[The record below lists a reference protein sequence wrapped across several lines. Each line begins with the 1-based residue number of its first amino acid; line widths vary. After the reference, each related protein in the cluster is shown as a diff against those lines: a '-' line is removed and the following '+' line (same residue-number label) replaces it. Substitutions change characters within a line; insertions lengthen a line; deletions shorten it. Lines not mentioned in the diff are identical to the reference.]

1 MSGVFETKFNLFSK
15 SLVII
20 PATTV
25 IRSFL
30 FQINGI
36 ALYGEAAKKI
46 LTLQADNRT
55 ELWGLRTALLISVEF
70 WTFCKIRS
78 WWSEMASP
86 GKLKTPEKTR
96 TEMQKFPP
104 WRNSYGVY
112 CTFNACSN
120 FYCHG
125 WVICFFFFSVLCP
138 WIANTK
144 CDILLKL

>member
-1 MSGVFETKFNLFSK
+1 MSGAFETKFNLFSK

-25 IRSFL
+25 IRRFL

-78 WWSEMASP
+78 
-86 GKLKTPEKTR
+86 
-96 TEMQKFPP
+96 
-104 WRNSYGVY
+104 
-112 CTFNACSN
+112 
-120 FYCHG
+120 
-125 WVICFFFFSVLCP
+125 
-138 WIANTK
+138 
-144 CDILLKL
+144 